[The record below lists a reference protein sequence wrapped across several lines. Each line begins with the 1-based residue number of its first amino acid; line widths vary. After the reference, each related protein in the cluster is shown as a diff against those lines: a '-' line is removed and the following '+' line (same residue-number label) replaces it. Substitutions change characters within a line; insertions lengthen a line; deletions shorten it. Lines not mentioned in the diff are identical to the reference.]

1 MKGLTV
7 SKRFNEEGDNE
18 LLRHVVAVIESLRLQ
33 IAKQLNTVVMSLIEG
48 LASCWKNVTR

>member
-18 LLRHVVAVIESLRLQ
+18 LLRHVVALIESLRLQ
-33 IAKQLNTVVMSLIEG
+33 IEKQLNTVVMS
-48 LASCWKNVTR
+48 SY

>member
-7 SKRFNEEGDNE
+7 SIRFNEEGDNE

-33 IAKQLNTVVMSLIEG
+33 IEKQLNTVVMS
-48 LASCWKNVTR
+48 SY